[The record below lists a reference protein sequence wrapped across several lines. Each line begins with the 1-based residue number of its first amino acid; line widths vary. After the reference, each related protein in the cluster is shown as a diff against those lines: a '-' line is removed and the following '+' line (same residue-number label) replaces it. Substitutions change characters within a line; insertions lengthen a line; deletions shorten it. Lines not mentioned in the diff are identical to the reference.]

1 MNRDFQ
7 RPPPLAGQADLLAS
21 KGRFGDT
28 MLVHMNPTEVD
39 VLRQMTPGG
48 QLTINPDTG
57 QPEAFLPLL
66 LGLGGALVG
75 GAATTGILASLG
87 SLGLGAIGTGL
98 GTTIETGS
106 LKEGLKAGL
115 ISGLVGGVAGRLLSP
130 AAAAGAES
138 VTGSAGGAAASG
150 AGSEALKTV
159 TSEIAKEG
167 VKNVAVPLGTEASRQ
182 GASLLAKDQIGQQ
195 LATNVGS
202 AVGGVAPQA
211 SGGAFGALG
220 NVGPILS
227 QPDFLKVASE
237 GVGAGLTG
245 QAMTDQFNL
254 MNQPMGPGLD
264 EDAEEFYVPVTA
276 DDRGLQFPGSRQG
289 SSEFD
294 YFANPFSF
302 TEQPTQDSLTPVPS
316 FKDGGM
322 IDRAPRKFDV
332 GGEIAADAPPPPNRS
347 DYGGSTR
354 MVQAYNKAVD
364 RYEAQ
369 YGPVESYGKSV
380 PMPITTTIPSYFT
393 SNNPNQAA
401 ESVGDD
407 LDDMITE
414 QVRQRVYT
422 PRRNMMPST
431 TMGNIRGAGDV
442 DFTDYN
448 RRLLGAPTRM
458 IDVTRPMTEAEIT
471 ARDEA
476 AAAEAA
482 AAEAAAAEAAAAEA
496 AAATSATSGIPQSV
510 LNVLPPGMDLSR
522 VPPAVRAQILAG
534 LDESI
539 SVGGEAGAYGG
550 APVDP
555 YAAARAAGRTN
566 ATPTPETP
574 SYTGM
579 MGNTIDPY
587 QNYLEKQGVFDPN
600 MPASDFSVPG
610 DMGVGS
616 DGMMD
621 MMGGEGMGMGNVI
634 PFNPVPPVG
643 AASAPAVGV
652 APVPAIP
659 PISAG
664 VNTPAFDPLAGVDF
678 RGGRGGFE
686 FSGPGGMYIG
696 M

>member
-75 GAATTGILASLG
+75 GAATTGLLASLG
-87 SLGLGAIGTGL
+87 SIGLGAIGTGL

-115 ISGLVGGVAGRLLSP
+115 LSGLIGGVAGKLLNP
-130 AAAAGAES
+130 AA
-138 VTGSAGGAAASG
+138 TGVDKLGAGGASG
-150 AGSEALKTV
+150 AGSEALKNV
-159 TSEIAKEG
+159 TSEIATEG
-167 VKNVAVPLGTEASRQ
+167 LKNVAVPQ
-182 GASLLAKDQIGQQ
+182 GASVLVPDQISKQ
-195 LATNVGS
+195 LATNVGTT
-202 AVGGVAPQA
+202 VGGVAPQA
-211 SGGAFGALG
+211 SGGVFGALG

-227 QPDFLKVASE
+227 QPNLSQVAAE
-237 GVGAGLTG
+237 GVGAGFTG
-245 QAMTDQFNL
+245 QALTDQFNL

-264 EDAEEFYVPVTA
+264 EDAEDFYVPVIA
-276 DDRGLQFPGSRQG
+276 DDRGVQFPGSQRG

-302 TEQPTQDSLTPVPS
+302 TQQSAQDTLTPVPS

-322 IDRAPRKFDV
+322 IDRSPRKFDI

-354 MVQAYNKAVD
+354 QVQAYNKAVN

-369 YGPVESYGKSV
+369 YGPIEDYGKST
-380 PMPITTTIPSYFT
+380 PMPVNPTIPSYFT
-393 SNNPNQAA
+393 NNNPNQAA
-401 ESVGDD
+401 ESVGND

-422 PRRNMMPST
+422 PRRRMMPST
-431 TMGNIRGAGDV
+431 TMDNIRGAGDV

-482 AAEAAAAEAAAAEA
+482 AASAAEAAAAESSV
-496 AAATSATSGIPQSV
+496 SATSGIPQSV
-510 LNVLPPGMDLSR
+510 LGALPPGMDLSR
-522 VPPAVRAQILAG
+522 VPPFVRAQIIAAMQG
-534 LDESI
+534 NMG
-539 SVGGEAGAYGG
+539 VGGERG
-550 APVDP
+550 AP
-555 YAAARAAGRTN
+555 
-566 ATPTPETP
+566 
-574 SYTGM
+574 
-579 MGNTIDPY
+579 
-587 QNYLEKQGVFDPN
+587 FDPTL
-600 MPASDFSVPG
+600 PASDLSVPPASAMPVMDSTPMVDVSVPG
-610 DMGVGS
+610 DTGFSGS
-616 DGMMD
+616 DGMMDMMD
-621 MMGGEGMGMGNVI
+621 MMGGEGMSMGNVI
-634 PFNPVPPVG
+634 PFNPVPPV
-643 AASAPAVGV
+643 AAAPAPATGV

-664 VNTPAFDPLAGVDF
+664 VNTPAIDPLAGMDF

>member
-66 LGLGGALVG
+66 LGLAGGFLGGA
-75 GAATTGILASLG
+75 GALG
-87 SLGLGAIGTGL
+87 SIGALTAGAIGTGL

-115 ISGLVGGVAGRLLSP
+115 ISGLVGGVAGKLFQ
-130 AAAAGAES
+130 GADA
-138 VTGSAGGAAASG
+138 VAG
-150 AGSEALKTV
+150 AGSKVGEEAVKQTATDTV
-159 TSEIAKEG
+159 TQGAIQQGVGTQAVQDVIKNLPGNVLAQPAPSILNQASQKVLADAAKAQASSQAFLASQSATPSFFT
-167 VKNVAVPLGTEASRQ
+167 NVASGFSDPNLIDNLT
-182 GASLLAKDQIGQQ
+182 K
-195 LATNVGS
+195 
-202 AVGGVAPQA
+202 
-211 SGGAFGALG
+211 GGA
-220 NVGPILS
+220 
-227 QPDFLKVASE
+227 
-237 GVGAGLTG
+237 AGLTG
-245 QAMTDQFNL
+245 QAMADQFNL

-264 EDAEEFYVPVTA
+264 EDAEDFYVPVTA
-276 DDRGLQFPGSRQG
+276 DDRGVQFPGSQRG

-302 TEQPTQDSLTPVPS
+302 TQQSAQDTLTPVPS

-322 IDRAPRKFDV
+322 IDRSPRKFDV
-332 GGEIAADAPPPPNRS
+332 GGEIDADAPPPPNRS
-347 DYGGSTR
+347 DYGGSVR
-354 MVQAYNKAVD
+354 QQKAYNSAVD

-369 YGPVESYGKSV
+369 YGPVENYGKST
-380 PMPITTTIPSYFT
+380 PMPVDPTIPSYFT
-393 SNNPNQAA
+393 NNNPNQAA
-401 ESVGDD
+401 ESVGND

-422 PRRNMMPST
+422 PRQRMMPST
-431 TMGNIRGAGDV
+431 TMSNIRGAGDV

-482 AAEAAAAEAAAAEA
+482 AEETAAAESSAST
-496 AAATSATSGIPQSV
+496 TSATSGIPQSV
-510 LNVLPPGMDLSR
+510 LGALPPGMDLSR
-522 VPPAVRAQILAG
+522 VPPFVRAQIIAAMRG
-534 LDESI
+534 SI
-539 SVGGEAGAYGG
+539 GVGGERG
-550 APVDP
+550 AP
-555 YAAARAAGRTN
+555 
-566 ATPTPETP
+566 
-574 SYTGM
+574 
-579 MGNTIDPY
+579 
-587 QNYLEKQGVFDPN
+587 FDPTL
-600 MPASDFSVPG
+600 PASDLSVPPASAMPVMDSTPMVDVSVPG
-610 DMGVGS
+610 DMGFSGS
-616 DGMMD
+616 DGMMDMMD

-634 PFNPVPPVG
+634 PFNPVPPVS
-643 AASAPAVGV
+643 AAPAPATGV
-652 APVPAIP
+652 APVPAAPAPATTVAPVPALP

-664 VNTPAFDPLAGVDF
+664 VNTPAFDPLAGMDF

>member
-75 GAATTGILASLG
+75 GAATTGILSTLG

-115 ISGLVGGVAGRLLSP
+115 ISGLVGGVASKLLGP
-130 AAAAGAES
+130 AATGVDKLGAG
-138 VTGSAGGAAASG
+138 GAGGAAASG

-202 AVGGVAPQA
+202 TVGGVAPQA

-227 QPDFLKVASE
+227 QPNLSKVALE

-264 EDAEEFYVPVTA
+264 DDAEEFYVPVTA

-302 TEQPTQDSLTPVPS
+302 TQQPTQDSLTPVPS

-322 IDRAPRKFDV
+322 IDKAPRKFDI
-332 GGEIAADAPPPPNRS
+332 GGQIAADAPPPPSRS
-347 DYGGSTR
+347 DYGGSVR
-354 MVQAYNKAVD
+354 QQKAYNSAVD
-364 RYEAQ
+364 RYETQ
-369 YGPVESYGKSV
+369 YGPVENYGQSIPVSV
-380 PMPITTTIPSYFT
+380 NTNIPSYFT
-393 SNNPNQAA
+393 NNNPNQAA
-401 ESVGDD
+401 ESVGND

-422 PRRNMMPST
+422 PRRKMMPST

-482 AAEAAAAEAAAAEA
+482 AAEAEASAAAAT
-496 AAATSATSGIPQSV
+496 TSATSGIPQAV
-510 LNVLPPGMDLSR
+510 LDVLPPDMDLSR
-522 VPPAVRAQILAG
+522 VPPAVRTQIIAG
-534 LDESI
+534 LQDSI
-539 SVGGEAGAYGG
+539 GVGGEMGAYGG
-550 APVDP
+550 AP
-555 YAAARAAGRTN
+555 
-566 ATPTPETP
+566 
-574 SYTGM
+574 
-579 MGNTIDPY
+579 
-587 QNYLEKQGVFDPN
+587 FDPTL
-600 MPASDFSVPG
+600 PASDLSVPPASAMPVMDSTPMVDVSVPG
-610 DMGVGS
+610 DMGFAGS
-616 DGMMD
+616 DGMM
-621 MMGGEGMGMGNVI
+621 GGEGIGMGMENVI
-634 PFNPVPPVG
+634 PFNPVPSV
-643 AASAPAVGV
+643 AAA
-652 APVPAIP
+652 
-659 PISAG
+659 
-664 VNTPAFDPLAGVDF
+664 PAFDPLAGMDF
-678 RGGRGGFE
+678 SRGGFN
-686 FSGPGGMYIG
+686 FGGMGGMNIG

>member
-66 LGLGGALVG
+66 LGLAGGFLGGA
-75 GAATTGILASLG
+75 GALG
-87 SLGLGAIGTGL
+87 SIGALTAGAIGTGI
-98 GTTIETGS
+98 GTTVETGS

-115 ISGLVGGVAGRLLSP
+115 ISGLVGGVAGKLFQ
-130 AAAAGAES
+130 GADA
-138 VTGSAGGAAASG
+138 VAG
-150 AGSEALKTV
+150 AGSKVGEEAVKQTTTDAVTQGAIQQGAGTQAVEEVTKNLAGNVLAQPAPSILNQANQKVLADALAAQESSKALLASQKVPPSFFTNV
-159 TSEIAKEG
+159 TSGFSDPNLIDNLTK
-167 VKNVAVPLGTEASRQ
+167 
-182 GASLLAKDQIGQQ
+182 
-195 LATNVGS
+195 
-202 AVGGVAPQA
+202 GGV
-211 SGGAFGALG
+211 
-220 NVGPILS
+220 
-227 QPDFLKVASE
+227 
-237 GVGAGLTG
+237 AGLTG
-245 QAMTDQFNL
+245 QAITDQFNL

-264 EDAEEFYVPVTA
+264 EDAEDFYVPVTA
-276 DDRGLQFPGSRQG
+276 DDRGVQFPGSQQG
-289 SSEFD
+289 SAEFD

-302 TEQPTQDSLTPVPS
+302 TPQPIQDSFTPVPS

-322 IDRAPRKFDV
+322 IDRSPRKFEI
-332 GGEIAADAPPPPNRS
+332 GGQIDADAPPPPRRS
-347 DYGGSTR
+347 DYGGSIR
-354 MVQAYNKAVD
+354 QGQAYNQAVA

-369 YGPVESYGKSV
+369 YGPVGEYRQSI
-380 PMPITTTIPSYFT
+380 PMPVNTTIPSYFT
-393 SNNPNQAA
+393 NNNPNQAA

-422 PRRNMMPST
+422 PRRRMMPST

-496 AAATSATSGIPQSV
+496 AA
-510 LNVLPPGMDLSR
+510 
-522 VPPAVRAQILAG
+522 
-534 LDESI
+534 
-539 SVGGEAGAYGG
+539 
-550 APVDP
+550 
-555 YAAARAAGRTN
+555 RAAGRTN

-587 QNYLEKQGVFDPN
+587 QNYQQRQSAFDPN

-610 DMGVGS
+610 DMGFAGS
-616 DGMMD
+616 DG

-634 PFNPVPPVG
+634 PFNPVPPV
-643 AASAPAVGV
+643 AAAPAPATGV
-652 APVPAIP
+652 APIPAIP

-664 VNTPAFDPLAGVDF
+664 VNTPAFDPIAGMDF

-696 M
+696 R